1 MTVDILN
8 KKSKIYPK
16 VNFIMYKIQNWDF
29 GKLKPLFDKD
39 NALYHMIN
47 HIWDTCNIMSR
58 VLLIGNEQIVEE
70 SFFDWDKYY
79 KLGYLPEDD
88 YKINI

>member
-1 MTVDILN
+1 
-8 KKSKIYPK
+8 
-16 VNFIMYKIQNWDF
+16 
-29 GKLKPLFDKD
+29 
-39 NALYHMIN
+39 MIN